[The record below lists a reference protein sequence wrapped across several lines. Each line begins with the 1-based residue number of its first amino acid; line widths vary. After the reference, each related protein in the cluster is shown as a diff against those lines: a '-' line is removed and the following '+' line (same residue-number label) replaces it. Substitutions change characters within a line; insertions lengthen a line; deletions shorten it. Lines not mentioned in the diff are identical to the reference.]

1 MGKKINLKNV
11 RIGWVNVFD
20 KAPDQTN
27 DNGDLVKGKYQL
39 TGYLPE
45 DHDQI
50 DTLEDTVREV
60 LAESGME
67 PKAIDKWMDRNYGF
81 GNHSDKCAVRDLAE
95 RDKPIEGMEEGLYFK
110 ATNQRKPKIQTSKG
124 ENQVEPGL
132 VSAPGKPEDEDEIEG
147 KEVYAG
153 CYANL
158 SLEVYWLEKF
168 KLLCI
173 SLLGL
178 RFRKDGVEFKG
189 TGETATDDDL
199 SDDEDDTPSRSKSK
213 SSASKRRRDSEDEED
228 DQEDDQ
234 EDRKRSRR
242 RRRSE
247 EDDE

>member
-1 MGKKINLKNV
+1 MGQKINLKNV

-20 KAPDQTN
+20 KAPDQTDDSGN
-27 DNGDLVKGKYQL
+27 LLKGKFQL

-45 DHDQI
+45 DHPQI
-50 DTLEDTVREV
+50 DQLEDTVREV
-60 LAESGME
+60 LAEAGME
-67 PKAIDKWMDRNYGF
+67 PKAIDKWIDRNYGF

-132 VSAPGKPEDEDEIEG
+132 VFAPGKDDDGDEIEG

-158 SLEVYWLEKF
+158 SLEVYWMDKF
-168 KLLCI
+168 KNLCI

-189 TGETATDDDL
+189 TGESATDDDL
-199 SDDEDDTPSRSKSK
+199 ADDEDDAPRKSK
-213 SSASKRRRDSEDEED
+213 SSASKRRRDPED
-228 DQEDDQ
+228 DEDDSSN
-234 EDRKRSRR
+234 RKSSRR